1 MPTFRHGKSTAVLL
15 NGEDVSTYFNDATT
29 NRSIETVET
38 TAFGQNSKTYIAS
51 LRDGTLS
58 LAGMFDGT
66 AGAIDDILAGIAGSN
81 TDNVV
86 TVGVDGG
93 AVGSLCHMVATQET
107 TYEVSSVVSDL
118 VKVSAE
124 FQADGGLDSGRLLAS
139 SAVIASAT
147 TTNGTAVDNA
157 AASSNGGV
165 GHVHATANTQ
175 NATTA
180 VKIQHS
186 TDNSTWVDLVTFT
199 AIGISTKSA
208 QRIEVAAGTT
218 VNRYLRSQVVT
229 TGTGSITTSVAFARR

>member
-66 AGAIDDILAGIAGSN
+66 TGAIDDILAGIAGA
-81 TDNVV
+81 DGDAIA
-86 TVGVDGG
+86 TVSVDGG
-93 AVGSLCHMVATQET
+93 AVGSVCHMVATQET

-165 GHVHATANTQ
+165 GHVHATANTR

-199 AIGISTKSA
+199 AIAISTKSA

-218 VNRYLRSQVVT
+218 VNRYLRSVIVT